1 MPIDPN
7 AETGEYPLVSEAPPP
22 APVRVD
28 LGALSHQGLVRAN
41 NEDGYLVVRLN
52 RALETLLTN
61 LPDGSVPAHFHE
73 VSYGMLVADGMG
85 GMAAGEIASRKALS
99 TLAHLVVNSP
109 DWIMRVDES
118 EAERLLQRLSERY
131 RQVDA
136 ALKAEARAD
145 PSLFG
150 MGTTLTLAY
159 SLGNELFLAH
169 VGDSRAYFCHEGKLH
184 QLTRDHTYAQVLAD
198 TGVIRPEETA
208 THRLRH
214 VLTRALG
221 ATGDPV
227 KADVHRARLSDG
239 DQILLCTDGLTEMV
253 EEEAIAAILQ
263 RAGAAQQVCQAL
275 VEAALDRGGRDN
287 VTVVLARYR
296 FEGDGE

>member
-1 MPIDPN
+1 MPTDPN
-7 AETGEYPLVSEAPPP
+7 AETGEYPMVSEAPPP

-28 LGALSHQGLVRAN
+28 LGACTHRGLVRAN
-41 NEDGYLVVRLN
+41 NEDCYLVVRLN

-61 LPDGSVPAHFHE
+61 LPEGSVPARFDE
-73 VSYGMLVADGMG
+73 VGYGMLVADGMG
-85 GMAAGEIASRKALS
+85 GMAAGEVASRLALS
-99 TLAHLVVNSP
+99 TLAHLVVSSP
-109 DWIMRVDES
+109 EWIMRVDEA
-118 EAERLLQRLSERY
+118 EAERLLERLTQRY

-159 SLGNELFLAH
+159 SLGSELFLAH
-169 VGDSRAYFCHEGKLH
+169 VGDSRAYFFHGGRLH
-184 QLTRDHTYAQVLAD
+184 QLTRDHTYAQVLVD
-198 TGVIRPEETA
+198 TGIIRPEEAA

-221 ATGDPV
+221 ATAEPV

-253 EEEAIAAILQ
+253 EEADIARILL
-263 RAGAAQQVCQAL
+263 RAGTAQEACGAL
-275 VEAALDRGGRDN
+275 VEAALAGGGRDN
-287 VTVVLARYR
+287 VTVVLTRYH
-296 FEGDGE
+296 FKGAS